1 MVLSVMLV
9 VYIAATSLHLYG
21 IIDLKYGVF
30 EKNVPGETVLD
41 HLRWM
46 AVFAYILTCVHGIKS
61 IAFYM
66 WIYRTNYNCWG
77 FARNLK
83 FTPGWAVGWY
93 FIPLAELVYPC
104 LCMQEIWKVSSDPY
118 NWKLENNSVLV
129 GFWWAFWLSTEIIAT
144 MLFVSITEA
153 HLHYSEFYQRNFPTL
168 ITMDVSR
175 IILALLT
182 IILVNVITQK
192 QKKLTE

>member
-1 MVLSVMLV
+1 
-9 VYIAATSLHLYG
+9 
-21 IIDLKYGVF
+21 
-30 EKNVPGETVLD
+30 
-41 HLRWM
+41 
-46 AVFAYILTCVHGIKS
+46 
-61 IAFYM
+61 
-66 WIYRTNYNCWG
+66 
-77 FARNLK
+77 
-83 FTPGWAVGWY
+83 
-93 FIPLAELVYPC
+93 
-104 LCMQEIWKVSSDPY
+104 MQEIWKVSSDPY